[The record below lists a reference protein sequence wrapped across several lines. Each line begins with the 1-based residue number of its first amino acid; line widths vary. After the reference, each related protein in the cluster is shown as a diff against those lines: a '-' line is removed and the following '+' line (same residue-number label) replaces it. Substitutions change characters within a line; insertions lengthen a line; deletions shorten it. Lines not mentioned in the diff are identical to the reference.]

1 MRKFLLLSIVIL
13 ASFWSSAQLV
23 FEINQPSHLKGIYPS
38 IPPSTAWNSPNL
50 YINGTWF
57 SDTVVVSNDGIDASA
72 CSPIINNVNN
82 QYALFYRYGCN
93 LDDQLLNAQAAG
105 ATGAI
110 IIDSVVG
117 RPLPFPSEVQS
128 ASITI
133 PFVII
138 SLDEGDSLIAAINLG
153 ETSIVS
159 FGDKTGIRTID
170 LGIYMETSIW
180 SNYGYFHLN
189 ATSHF
194 TDTLLGAWI
203 YNHGTTD
210 ANNVQL
216 RFYLKGKT
224 SSIDLETISSP
235 ITIPIGDSTY
245 VPISFQNT
253 VDFSI
258 EPDGLNYGYSILTSD
273 IDEDTLDNEIMNSL
287 LFYDTIGP
295 LGGAFPLLSPSFFNN
310 QSTESDFDYILLTN
324 TPNYYAIG
332 YKGILDNLHC
342 ILTGSYG
349 YVSNFFDDVLF
360 SISDFG
366 NYDGFNFYSGG
377 IIHGP
382 MMYWDLPNTSLSIS
396 NHNFGN
402 DPNMQFHDTVGVT
415 IEYAGTINVAFT
427 TDMYHDEKRRRYPE
441 EKVLYYIDYVQ
452 TELDP
457 RLTPCSYF
465 TYGNNCFSGLH
476 ENEINTIK
484 LFPNP
489 SNGVFEI
496 ESKINLDRM
505 EVIDVSG
512 KICSQTLLNSIDS
525 FYQCNL
531 KVVPGYYTL
540 IFYTSDNKEIR
551 TPIIINQ
558 F

>member
-1 MRKFLLLSIVIL
+1 MRKFLLLSIIIL
-13 ASFWSSAQLV
+13 SSFWSSAQLV

-57 SDTVVVSNDGIDASA
+57 SDTVVISNDGINASA

-153 ETSIVS
+153 ETSVVS
-159 FGDKTGIRTID
+159 FGDKTGTNTVD

-180 SNYGYFHLN
+180 SSYGYFHLN
-189 ATSHF
+189 TTSYF

-203 YNHGTTD
+203 YNHGTAD
-210 ANNVQL
+210 VNNVQL

-224 SSIDLETISSP
+224 SSIDLETISLP
-235 ITIPIGDSTY
+235 VTIPVGDSIY
-245 VPISFQNT
+245 VPISFQNI

-258 EPDGLNYGYSILTSD
+258 EPDGLNYGYSILLSD

-287 LFYDTIGP
+287 LFYNMSSSS
-295 LGGAFPLLSPSFFNN
+295 LESLLSPSFFNN
-310 QSTESDFDYILLTN
+310 QSTLSDFDFLLSGN
-324 TPNYYAIG
+324 PAYYYVIG
-332 YKGILDNLHC
+332 YRGIFNPPNC
-342 ILTGSYG
+342 IISSSYG
-349 YVSNFFDDVLF
+349 YVSNFFTEVLCYF
-360 SISDFG
+360 SNFG
-366 NYDGFNFYSGG
+366 SYDGFNFYSGL
-377 IIHGP
+377 ISQGP
-382 MMYWDLPNTSLSIS
+382 LWTVNFPNTSLTIY
-396 NHNFGN
+396 NHNFIN
-402 DPNMQFHDTVGVT
+402 DPNQSFYDTVGVT
-415 IEYAGTINVAFT
+415 IEFLGTLNFAFT

-441 EKVLYYIDYVQ
+441 EKVLFYIDNIQ
-452 TELDP
+452 SELDP

-465 TYGNNCFSGLH
+465 VYGNVCWGGLN
-476 ENEINTIK
+476 ENDKNDIK

-496 ESKINLDRM
+496 QTKINLDKM
-505 EVIDVSG
+505 EVIDVTG
-512 KICSQTLLNSIDS
+512 KICSQTLFNSIDS

-540 IFYTSDNKEIR
+540 IFYTSDNKVIR